1 MKQRV
6 VAGALLIA
14 AIFVFVGTLSGGQI
28 QGIRGEA
35 PSQHQI
41 GEQFYYDSEINPFYP
56 RMAPYYKLKGGYITG
71 NCTWYAWGRA
81 CEIAGGKLPYVFTG
95 NAGTWW
101 EENQK
106 KEWYPWGIEPK
117 RGAIACYAT
126 HVAVVEQEQPLKV
139 SESGWTVKKQKE
151 PIVFHCGKP
160 WHKEILGYIYV
171 TEKAR

>member
-95 NAGTWW
+95 TPEPGGKKIRKKSGTPG
-101 EENQK
+101 ESSRNGELS
-106 KEWYPWGIEPK
+106 P
-117 RGAIACYAT
+117 AT
-126 HVAVVEQEQPLKV
+126 LPM
-139 SESGWTVKKQKE
+139 W
-151 PIVFHCGKP
+151 
-160 WHKEILGYIYV
+160 
-171 TEKAR
+171 R